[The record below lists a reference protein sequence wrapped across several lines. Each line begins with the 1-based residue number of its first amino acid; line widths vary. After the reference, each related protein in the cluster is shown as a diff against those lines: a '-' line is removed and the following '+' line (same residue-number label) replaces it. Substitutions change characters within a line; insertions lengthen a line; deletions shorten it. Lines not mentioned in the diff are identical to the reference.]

1 MDLSFFDRKKEI
13 IKETE
18 IITVDFKQ
26 KVVMNRQVVNN
37 LKPQPKDSS
46 IISQMLHKAEGYVKN
61 INYNEENPPLEKK

>member
-26 KVVMNRQVVNN
+26 RVVMNRQVVNN
-37 LKPQPKDSS
+37 LKIQPKEQGL
-46 IISQMLHKAEGYVKN
+46 ISQVINKAEGYIKN
-61 INYNEENPPLEKK
+61 INYNEENQPLEKK